1 MSAQRATR
9 ARVPAQNPA
18 EAGVKSRTRKR
29 GSGSTR
35 PVLVFP
41 SQAKASQSVPPV
53 VFPELD
59 SGLNP
64 VSNEQSNVEEAASR
78 ELNVAQEHAAPV
90 RQSGS
95 ELTRR
100 GWHMA
105 SSLSALAWENGKEQ
119 SIRTAHVSAELVRRG
134 WYIARSLSALSWN
147 NSIDLVLRACQICA
161 ELARRGCH
169 IFIALTAF
177 AWENGKEFVVRVC
190 QVGCELSRRAL
201 YIAQALFALAW
212 KNGKA
217 QLSSARENGL
227 KLLSSTWRNAGLLSS
242 SAWRNFRA
250 QQIARSTGK
259 RLQVAATISLGEKR
273 FVAVIKVDGREFL
286 VGGGS
291 SSVALLAQL
300 DGTESKE
307 SFDQLLTKKLAVPGM
322 PVAKKQPAKRTRK
335 RIVKPTAEHSV
346 EQA

>member
-1 MSAQRATR
+1 MRAQRATR

-18 EAGVKSRTRKR
+18 TVEVKPRARKR
-29 GSGSTR
+29 ASDSAR

-53 VFPELD
+53 VSPEFD
-59 SGLNP
+59 IGSDP
-64 VSNEQSNVEEAASR
+64 VSNKQSHVEEAASSG
-78 ELNVAQEHAAPV
+78 LNAAQERPAPA
-90 RQSGS
+90 RQIGS
-95 ELTRR
+95 EPTRR
-100 GWHMA
+100 GWRIAH
-105 SSLSALAWENGKEQ
+105 SLSALAWESGKEQ
-119 SIRTAHVSAELVRRG
+119 SVRTCQISAELARRG
-134 WYIARSLSALSWN
+134 WYIA
-147 NSIDLVLRACQICA
+147 
-161 ELARRGCH
+161 H
-169 IFIALTAF
+169 
-177 AWENGKEFVVRVC
+177 
-190 QVGCELSRRAL
+190 
-201 YIAQALFALAW
+201 ALFALAW

-217 QLSSARENGL
+217 QLSRVRENGS

-242 SAWRNFRA
+242 SAWRNFRT

-300 DGTESKE
+300 DGMESKE
-307 SFDQLLTKKLAVPGM
+307 SFDRLLTEKMAVPGV
-322 PVAKKQPAKRTRK
+322 PVAKKRPAKRTRK
-335 RIVKPTAEHSV
+335 RIAKSTAEQAV